1 MTITQ
6 EQLHALL
13 SYDGETGEFRWKVK
27 ASIRSP
33 AGSIAG
39 TINKLG
45 YVVFRIC
52 GGKKLYLAHRLAWLY
67 VYGKMPKHGIDHI
80 DGNRSNNAISNLRE
94 ATPAE
99 NSQNLCERRKDSKWP
114 IGVGFYARYG
124 RWTARIHKNEVE
136 KFLGYFDSPES
147 AHAAYL
153 AAKKELHTFN
163 PEQRKVTQ

>member
-52 GGKKLYLAHRLAWLY
+52 GGKLHYAHRLAWLY
-67 VYGKMPKHGIDHI
+67 VYGEMPKNGIDHI
-80 DGNRSNNAISNLRE
+80 DGNRSNNAIANLRE
-94 ATPAE
+94 ATQAE
-99 NSQNLCERRKDSKWP
+99 NCQNLCWRRKDSKWP
-114 IGVGFYARYG
+114 IGVGFSKKHNK
-124 RWTARIHKNEVE
+124 WTARISKDKKEHRI
-136 KFLGYFDSPES
+136 GYFSSPEL
-147 AHAAYL
+147 AHQAYL
-153 AAKKELHTFN
+153 DAKKKLHTFN
-163 PEQRKVTQ
+163 PIPREEMA